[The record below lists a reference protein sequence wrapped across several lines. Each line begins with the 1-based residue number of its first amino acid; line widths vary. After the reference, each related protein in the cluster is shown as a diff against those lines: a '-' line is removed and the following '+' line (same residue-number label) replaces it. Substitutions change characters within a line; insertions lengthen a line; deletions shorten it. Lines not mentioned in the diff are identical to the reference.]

1 MQVSEIMTANP
12 ACCTPDSSLQ
22 EAARMMLE
30 NDCGLI
36 PVVENLSN
44 KKPIGTVTDRDITV
58 RAFTTGENPLE
69 MKVSDVMTK
78 GVAAVSPNANLRECA
93 DVMEDHKIRRVL
105 VLDKN
110 GAVCGIVAQAD
121 LAEHAPNEE
130 LVGRVVE
137 EISEAEATPNR
148 GLYAKLRGNKS
159 QSQNRA
165 QDRSRSTNQSYTPR
179 NYKYKEKTSIFS
191 LSSIFPLLAGIGA
204 GAAINYYYGG
214 TGASRS
220 KNYSSRSLEFEN
232 KPKHDLPNRT
242 NAASASM
249 SSTANTV
256 TDVSDREVIPSN
268 SRDNAERNSKT
279 DISLGHS

>member
-12 ACCTPDSSLQ
+12 ACCTPDTTLR
-22 EAARMMLE
+22 ETARMMLE
-30 NDCGLI
+30 HDCGLI

-44 KKPIGTVTDRDITV
+44 NKPIGTVTDRDIAI

-78 GVAAVSPNANLRECA
+78 GVAAVSPNASLRECA
-93 DVMEDHKIRRVL
+93 EVMKDNKIRRVL

-121 LAEHAPNEE
+121 LAEHAPDEE
-130 LVGRVVE
+130 LVGNVVE
-137 EISEAEATPNR
+137 EISEAAATPNR
-148 GLYAKLRGNKS
+148 GLYGKLRGNKW
-159 QSQNRA
+159 QSQNR
-165 QDRSRSTNQSYTPR
+165 SRSMNQSHTPR
-179 NYKYKEKTSIFS
+179 SYKYKEKTSIFS
-191 LSSIFPLLAGIGA
+191 LSNIVPLLAGIGA

-214 TGASRS
+214 TGTNKSE
-220 KNYSSRSLEFEN
+220 NYPSRSLELE
-232 KPKHDLPNRT
+232 KESKRDLPNRT

-256 TDVSDREVIPSN
+256 ADVSDREVIPSN